1 MTSGGLD
8 RRLSA
13 RMGVGALFA
22 QHAACSAASTR
33 PPRAHALGMPAARL
47 PTWPGRAWLA
57 PARHRSGAP
66 EARFALLALAPPAVP
81 RESSTVRSRN
91 QPEMCLLTAP
101 HGSAKRTVN
110 SIQLFSRSGSPLGGF
125 IQACCVSVEVI
136 RARVGA
142 ARVPFW
148 VSFIPVM
155 KYKPTLPRAR
165 TRAPRSSTLSHPPR
179 ATPLTR

>member
-1 MTSGGLD
+1 MCDSPSVETPCTVGPCCPSTGVPVWTGGNSSSSAEANSLSYLDSRVPRLASTCTDCTSLFHTGGPSGKRRRVTSGGLD

-33 PPRAHALGMPAARL
+33 PPRARALGMPAARL

-91 QPEMCLLTAP
+91 
-101 HGSAKRTVN
+101 
-110 SIQLFSRSGSPLGGF
+110 
-125 IQACCVSVEVI
+125 
-136 RARVGA
+136 
-142 ARVPFW
+142 
-148 VSFIPVM
+148 
-155 KYKPTLPRAR
+155 
-165 TRAPRSSTLSHPPR
+165 
-179 ATPLTR
+179 